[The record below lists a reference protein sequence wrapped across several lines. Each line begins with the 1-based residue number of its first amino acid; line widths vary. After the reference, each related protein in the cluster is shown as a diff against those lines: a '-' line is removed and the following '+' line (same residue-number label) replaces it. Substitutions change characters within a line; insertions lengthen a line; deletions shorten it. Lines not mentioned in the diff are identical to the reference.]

1 MKRLILGSFLSF
13 LLFNGDCWGM
23 NIRQDSVETSSDSG
37 PSRKRRRVAVNQIED
52 KNSSDSVVDFYTDSD
67 DSSFSQ
73 EWIADHAE
81 LIQKACY
88 EEGAFMELIGKITEY
103 SDSAKDRE
111 TLYNE
116 IEDTWDRRNMFG
128 AMILDNGRFFVCDAE
143 HCD

>member
-23 NIRQDSVETSSDSG
+23 NIRQDSAETSSDSD

-67 DSSFSQ
+67 GSSFSQ

-88 EEGAFMELIGKITEY
+88 EEKAFEELIDKIAGY
-103 SDSAKDRE
+103 SDSIEDRE
-111 TLYNE
+111 MLYNE
-116 IEDTWDRRNMFG
+116 IENTWDGKNMFG
-128 AMILDNGRFFVCDAE
+128 AIVLNNGCFAVSDAE